1 MSLKLGV
8 ALVSTSSFYES
19 FWANVFFK
27 LSFIYG
33 NLPAAGSIEPYSLL
47 GGFADRRPDYIT
59 KFICCLTDKFASAGP
74 INTKLTS
81 YLLLCRTNCRSL
93 YRVTGKPD
101 WCFYMSSLTDQ
112 ITGKFAGRFTNKF
125 ILCLGYCFKIDSVH
139 SISIFMNSN

>member
-19 FWANVFFK
+19 FWANVFFL

-47 GGFADRRPDYIT
+47 GGFAGRRPDYIT

-93 YRVTGKPD
+93 YRVTDKPESTD
-101 WCFYMSSLTDQ
+101 AFISARLPTKLPGSLLADLP
-112 ITGKFAGRFTNKF
+112 TNVTHAWVVLK
-125 ILCLGYCFKIDSVH
+125 
-139 SISIFMNSN
+139 SIQCTE